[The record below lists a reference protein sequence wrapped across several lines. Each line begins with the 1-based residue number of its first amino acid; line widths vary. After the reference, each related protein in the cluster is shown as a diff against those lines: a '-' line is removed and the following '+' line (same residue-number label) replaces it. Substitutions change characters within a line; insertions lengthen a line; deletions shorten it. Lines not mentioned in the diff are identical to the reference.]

1 MNCYSRWFKNCCVLE
16 PWTTPDMLSIETVQF
31 LVIMMG
37 KVSLSLTDRRLINGR
52 YVGLSL
58 TDTRLIK

>member
-1 MNCYSRWFKNCCVLE
+1 
-16 PWTTPDMLSIETVQF
+16 MLSIETVQF